1 MCSNS
6 YTKVDNAVL
15 DDDKLPRSC
24 KAVFIVLCRH
34 AHNDDRSCWLC
45 IKTIAKES
53 SYSIRTVK
61 AAIKKLVEAGLIT
74 RQDRFSEE
82 DGGQISSLFT
92 IIGSSAKR
100 YDDTPPV
107 QKLHAP
113 QCNDCTHNKT
123 PLTIDSLTREAEL
136 PETES
141 EPAQEL
147 ELKPVDKAVN
157 LSEVP
162 EVMRATAR
170 YLLLKTKRESLK
182 ESELSSLRELSA
194 SQYPARVQKEIDK
207 ACERFARKKQDLQTL
222 SFNYIAGA
230 LRNQPSRKLAGK
242 KPSKP
247 DMTQSEIA
255 HKEQDYSE
263 ADLDA
268 IEAEFYSRGQE
279 A

>member
-6 YTKVDNAVL
+6 YTKVDKAIL

-61 AAIKKLVEAGLIT
+61 GAIKKLVEAGLIT

-92 IIGSSAKR
+92 IIGKSAKR
-100 YDDTPPV
+100 YEDTPPV

-123 PLTIDSLTREAEL
+123 PLTKDSLTREAEL
-136 PETES
+136 PE
-141 EPAQEL
+141 
-147 ELKPVDKAVN
+147 KAVN
-157 LSEVP
+157 LDEVP
-162 EVMRATAR
+162 EVMRATAE
-170 YLLLKTKRESLK
+170 YLLFKIARESLK

-207 ACERFARKKQDLQTL
+207 ACERFKRKNQDLRTL
-222 SFNYIAGA
+222 SFNYIAGS
-230 LRNQPSRKLAGK
+230 LRNQPSRKLAGRK
-242 KPSKP
+242 QSKP

-268 IEAEFYSRGQE
+268 IEAEFYSRRQS
-279 A
+279 